1 MTTTV
6 YVTPSPTHTHTQLH
20 TGKAIGEVVKDICG
34 TFSISDPSDYYLWIP
49 TGIQSIIE
57 KYGGKPVS
65 LSKMQVIGTF
75 NLKPGCMVSYSC
87 TAL

>member
-1 MTTTV
+1 ML
-6 YVTPSPTHTHTQLH
+6 PPRHTQLH

-65 LSKMQVIGTF
+65 LVNRISSNG
-75 NLKPGCMVSYSC
+75 GR
-87 TAL
+87 